1 MIYSHNNI
9 EKLFATVGLR
19 RLLSIE
25 NDPPIQP
32 IIDANLI
39 PVFIDLLSHEIPKFG
54 FEAAWCLTNIASGRT
69 EHVHALIEKD
79 VIPNFITLMSS
90 SIPEIVDQAVWGIG
104 NIAGDN
110 IMARDAVINAGAMP
124 KLA

>member
-1 MIYSHNNI
+1 MIYSHSAN
-9 EKLFATVGLR
+9 ERLFATVGLR

-69 EHVHALIEKD
+69 EHVQALIEKD
-79 VIPNFITLMSS
+79 VVPNFINLMSS
-90 SIPEIVDQAVWGIG
+90 QLPEIVDQAVWGIG

-110 IMARDAVINAGAMP
+110 IIARDAVINAGAMP